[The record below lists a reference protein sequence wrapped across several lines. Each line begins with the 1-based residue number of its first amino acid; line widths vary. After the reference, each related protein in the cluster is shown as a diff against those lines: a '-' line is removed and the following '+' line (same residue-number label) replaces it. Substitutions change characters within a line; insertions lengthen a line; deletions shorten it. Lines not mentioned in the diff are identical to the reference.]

1 MTEFRLIIL
10 YVSDVARSA
19 AFYGALLGA
28 APLEQTEGFAM
39 LPMGGGA
46 RLGLWR
52 RDAVEPAAG
61 AGAAGSELC
70 FTVPDVAAQHAAWQ
84 AQGLTILQAPVVL
97 DFGETCVAADA
108 DGHRLRAYIPAFN

>member
-39 LPMGGGA
+39 LPMGVGA

-52 RDAVEPAAG
+52 REAVAPVAEAG
-61 AGAAGSELC
+61 SAGSELC
-70 FTVPDVAAQHAAWQ
+70 FQVADVAAQHAAWQ
-84 AQGLTILQAPVVL
+84 AQGLTILQPPVAM
-97 DFGETCVAADA
+97 DFGETCLALDA
-108 DGHRLRAYIPAFN
+108 DGHRLRAYIPAPN